1 MTEALAG
8 LAEQGLGVAW
18 LPDSS
23 FGPGPPSAALVPAGD
38 ASWDVEVLDPRVSRE
53 GQPAAGARHGCGTA
67 DRAPMS
73 TRRCVAPH
81 RRMTN

>member
-23 FGPGPPSAALVPAGD
+23 FGPGRLGGLVPAGD
-38 ASWDVEVLDPRVSRE
+38 ASWNVEVSIRAYRAKANLRPALDR
-53 GQPAAGARHGCGTA
+53 CGSGS
-67 DRAPMS
+67 APMS
-73 TRRCVAPH
+73 TAMRGRIVE
-81 RRMTN
+81 